1 MLRESHMLQSAAMA
15 GPRQAL
21 PPSLWEVVAL
31 RATGAR
37 WPPETQS
44 RAELVARACLDEG
57 LLPLLQAESA
67 LPPLVRDVA
76 RRAAASRLHVDREH
90 ALRRGLRRA
99 LELIGSEVVVLKG
112 SDLAHRLY
120 VDPALRPMSDVDLL
134 VPLARAAEVRAD
146 LEHAGAVPIFRSP
159 ATRVPSHHEIAF
171 DFDGILL
178 EMHHGFVQR
187 ARHRID
193 YEAIWSARVSVDVLG
208 IRTAR
213 LCDAD
218 VVHYLLLT
226 IAKDSLAPRLLRF
239 VDLWLV
245 LRAAPQALE
254 GALDRAHRWSTARA
268 AYAALAE
275 AGRILP
281 ELDSESHRRA
291 RESLLP
297 ASERRWIDRYVLPR
311 APVEPTR
318 AVQLWRKLWLL
329 DDTRRRTSFLIYH
342 AGAVARGLWIGRV
355 AKPRAA
361 GAR

>member
-1 MLRESHMLQSAAMA
+1 MLQSAAMA
-15 GPRQAL
+15 GSRQPL

-31 RATGAR
+31 RATGAG

-67 LPPLVRDVA
+67 LPPVVRDA
-76 RRAAASRLHVDREH
+76 AGHAAASRLHVDRDH

-99 LELIGSEVVVLKG
+99 LEMIGSEVVVLKG
-112 SDLAHRLY
+112 SDFAHRLY

-146 LEHAGAVPIFRSP
+146 LERAGAVPILRGP
-159 ATRVPSHHEIAF
+159 ATRVASHHEIAF
-171 DFDGILL
+171 DFAGILL
-178 EMHHGFVQR
+178 EVHHSFVQR

-193 YEAIWSARVSVDVLG
+193 YDAIWSARVPVDVLG

-218 VVHYLLLT
+218 VVHYLLLS
-226 IAKDSLAPRLLRF
+226 IAKDSLAPRLLCF
-239 VDLWLV
+239 VDLWLA
-245 LRAAPQALE
+245 LRAAPRALE
-254 GALDRAHRWSTARA
+254 GALERAHRWSTVRA
-268 AYAALAE
+268 TYAALAE

-281 ELDSESHRRA
+281 ELDGESHRRA

-311 APVEPTR
+311 GAGKPTR

-329 DDTRRRTSFLIYH
+329 DDMRHRTTFFVYH
-342 AGAVARGLWIGRV
+342 AGAVAHGLWVGR
-355 AKPRAA
+355 APRARP
-361 GAR
+361 GGVR